1 MPEPRLIDISRVINE
16 STAVWPGDTTFTRRA
31 VMAMSAGCSC
41 DVNTFT
47 FSAHTGTHADSPR
60 HFLAHGLDS
69 AASALEPYVGRCLV
83 VAAMDARCIRP
94 EDLAG
99 IDIHREERIL
109 FKTPRP
115 LRDDEWRND
124 FAFLAPEA
132 AALLADGG
140 ARLVGLDTPSVDP
153 MTSKTLDAH
162 KLLAAG
168 GVAILESLRLDHV
181 QPGRYEL
188 LALPLRIE
196 GADASPVRA
205 VLRTLG

>member
-16 STAVWPGDTTFTRRA
+16 STAVWPGDTTFSRRA

-60 HFLAHGLDS
+60 HFLAQGVDS
-69 AASALEPYVGRCLV
+69 AASALDPYVGRCLV
-83 VAAMDARCIRP
+83 VAASDPRCVRP
-94 EDLAG
+94 EDLVG
-99 IDIHREERIL
+99 IDIRTEERIL
-109 FKTPRP
+109 FRTPRA
-115 LRDDEWRND
+115 LRDDEWCDD

-132 AALLADGG
+132 AALLAEGG

-153 MTSKTLDAH
+153 MTSKTLAAH
-162 KLLAAG
+162 KLLAAR
-168 GVAILESLRLDHV
+168 GVAILESLCLDHV
-181 QPGRYEL
+181 APGRYEL
-188 LALPLRIE
+188 FAFPLRIQ